1 MEEFDAS
8 DIVARVVEGEAPHL
22 RHSCIPST
30 YKGVSEQVNIAHYS
44 DSYLFLFLD
53 AIQWLTYPCLPVR
66 YLITL
71 LDFHSA

>member
-44 DSYLFLFLD
+44 DSYLFLFFGCHIVAL
-53 AIQWLTYPCLPVR
+53 AHILVCLSVV
-66 YLITL
+66 
-71 LDFHSA
+71 

>member
-22 RHSCIPST
+22 RHSCISST

-53 AIQWLTYPCLPVR
+53 VI
-66 YLITL
+66 
-71 LDFHSA
+71 